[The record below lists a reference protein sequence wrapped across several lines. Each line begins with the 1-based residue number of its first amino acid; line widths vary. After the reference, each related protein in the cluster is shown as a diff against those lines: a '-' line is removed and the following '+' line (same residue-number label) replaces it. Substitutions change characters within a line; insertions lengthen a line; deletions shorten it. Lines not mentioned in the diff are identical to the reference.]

1 MIDSILI
8 KRFHSIPAERVSLS
22 NLLFFVGANGSGKS
36 NFVDAFAFL
45 SDLMEFPLQ
54 TVFDRRGGVMAVM
67 NREPAPAAEF
77 QTRGIHPP
85 KDETLGLAVEFSGV
99 RDPSTGNGE
108 VTIAGRYGFEVL
120 PTGLYSFRVAR
131 EQCFVRSSD
140 GRLAWID
147 RKRDT
152 MKTSEKWLEPFA
164 GSWDAPTALAMPLFG
179 TVAPFS
185 VVHNLL
191 RDMRVYSIE
200 PSKLREMQDVDIGS
214 RLRGDG
220 RNATSVLSEIARLS
234 KRDEGR
240 ICELLAAVTPTITKV
255 WVVKR
260 GRQFAFRF
268 KQQWDP
274 QKLMLFDAFNMSD
287 GTLRTLGIL
296 LAVYQKPSPSLVVI
310 EEPELT
316 IHPGAL
322 SAILDVLRFASE
334 GMQVMA
340 TTHSADLLDAKW
352 LTDENLR
359 VVSWQ
364 EGATRIA
371 QLGDMPRTALRR
383 HLMGA
388 GELMR
393 SNALQP
399 VELME
404 EPRRF
409 QLSLF
414 QDTE

>member
-1 MIDSILI
+1 
-8 KRFHSIPAERVSLS
+8 
-22 NLLFFVGANGSGKS
+22 
-36 NFVDAFAFL
+36 
-45 SDLMEFPLQ
+45 
-54 TVFDRRGGVMAVM
+54 
-67 NREPAPAAEF
+67 
-77 QTRGIHPP
+77 
-85 KDETLGLAVEFSGV
+85 
-99 RDPSTGNGE
+99 
-108 VTIAGRYGFEVL
+108 
-120 PTGLYSFRVAR
+120 
-131 EQCFVRSSD
+131 
-140 GRLAWID
+140 
-147 RKRDT
+147 
-152 MKTSEKWLEPFA
+152 
-164 GSWDAPTALAMPLFG
+164 
-179 TVAPFS
+179 
-185 VVHNLL
+185 
-191 RDMRVYSIE
+191 
-200 PSKLREMQDVDIGS
+200 
-214 RLRGDG
+214 
-220 RNATSVLSEIARLS
+220 
-234 KRDEGR
+234 
-240 ICELLAAVTPTITKV
+240 
-255 WVVKR
+255 VVKR